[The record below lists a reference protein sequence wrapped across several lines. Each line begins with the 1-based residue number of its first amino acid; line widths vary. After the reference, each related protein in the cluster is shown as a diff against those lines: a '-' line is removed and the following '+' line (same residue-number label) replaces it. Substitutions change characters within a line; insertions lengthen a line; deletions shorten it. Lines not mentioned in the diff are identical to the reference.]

1 MLDAYVNL
9 MYAIMYTS
17 AAIICVSI
25 AAYVSTF
32 TVIAVRDVHE
42 RWKH

>member
-17 AAIICVSI
+17 AAIICVSVASYI
-25 AAYVSTF
+25 ATF
-32 TVIAVRDVHE
+32 TVIAVRDVNE